1 MTRHYIIHSLLFKII
16 LVLLVIGPIVVMV
29 YYICQSEW
37 WSVIMFGLLQFF
49 CWFVL
54 LVGGIGRYGFM
65 DKTPSFMFIINMLNE
80 VNYFR
85 KRGYAI
91 TNILGAG
98 SVHPSVLME
107 KPGMPKVEIYYN
119 CPPLMWNYSSLK
131 IDFGDRIICRRY
143 DINPDMNKF
152 ACKYDSIFGPA
163 DPEVVDLEEY
173 DLERLTLELELK
185 KRKQRKANQSY
196 IITND

>member
-1 MTRHYIIHSLLFKII
+1 MTRHYIIHSLLLKIVLI
-16 LVLLVIGPIVVMV
+16 LLAICPIVVMG
-29 YYICQSEW
+29 YYICQREW
-37 WSVIMFGLLQFF
+37 WSVIICVLLQFF

-54 LVGGIGRYGFM
+54 LVGGIGRYGFI
-65 DKTPSFMFIINMLNE
+65 DKTPSWMFITNMLDE

-107 KPGMPKVEIYYN
+107 KPDMPKVEIYYN
-119 CPPLMWNYSSLK
+119 CPPLMWNYSTLK

-143 DINPDMNKF
+143 DLNPDKNKF
-152 ACKYDSIFGPA
+152 ACKYDPIFGPA
-163 DPEVVDLEEY
+163 DPELIDINEY

-185 KRKQRKANQSY
+185 RRKQRKTNNSY
-196 IITND
+196 IIAND